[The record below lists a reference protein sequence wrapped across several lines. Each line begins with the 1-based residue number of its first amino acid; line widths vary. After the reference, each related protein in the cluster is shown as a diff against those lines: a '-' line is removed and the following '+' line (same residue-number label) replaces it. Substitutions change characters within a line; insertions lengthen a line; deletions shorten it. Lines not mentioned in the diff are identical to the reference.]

1 MSLLLLPSYMQHYIQ
16 KLPKAFP
23 SSSTYPSTLQ
33 VPTQPV
39 EEEEDHDGGGGGDDE
54 EIMYIHTQYPEAQ
67 RNLERENKNLTEQ
80 KGCTGFIDV
89 VDFVTPQ
96 HMTQHEGQA

>member
-1 MSLLLLPSYMQHYIQ
+1 MQHYIQ

-33 VPTQPV
+33 VPNQHV
-39 EEEEDHDGGGGGDDE
+39 EEEEDDDDNDGGGRGGDDE

>member
-1 MSLLLLPSYMQHYIQ
+1 MQHYIQ

-39 EEEEDHDGGGGGDDE
+39 EEEEEEEEEDDDDDDDGDDE